1 LDTADL
7 DRSSKAMPASLA
19 AGQARRAAEQLGF
32 LCGCAIVLALMMST
46 QFLFQPF
53 IWRNFDLSDILP
65 AWISILRD
73 RLVVAMFI
81 AAALALLGEKADR
94 SLPKRMTL
102 QMMAIV
108 GGAVAGELLLQWIT
122 TQNDRQ
128 DALSF
133 AGRIVRWTLV
143 GGSIAALIY
152 FWRAGSEFVAAAENA
167 RVDDARLR
175 RVAASTKL
183 EMLKRQIEPHF
194 LFNTLATI
202 KRLQQTEPARSQ
214 QLLTELFDYMSAT
227 LDDRHHGD
235 ATLGDEVRL
244 VSAYLQVCA
253 ARMTGALNIRSEISS
268 ALERSAFPP
277 LILATLAENAIKHGI
292 DPSIGGEIVMR
303 AEVRGDMV
311 AVTLCDTG
319 IGFSE
324 KPGGSGIG
332 LANISER
339 LRLLYGPAAKLILSA
354 NSPRGVCA
362 TILVPH
368 KGATA

>member
-1 LDTADL
+1 LNIADL
-7 DRSSKAMPASLA
+7 ARSSKTVPVSPA
-19 AGQARRAAEQLGF
+19 AGQARRIAGQLGF
-32 LCGCAIVLALMMST
+32 LFGWATALAAAMST

-53 IWRNFDLSDILP
+53 IWRNFDVSDILP
-65 AWISILRD
+65 AWIGILRD

-81 AAALALLGEKADR
+81 AATLALFGAR
-94 SLPKRMTL
+94 PGQSLPRRMTL
-102 QMMAIV
+102 QMAAIV
-108 GGAVAGELLLQWIT
+108 AGAVAGELVLQWVT

-128 DALSF
+128 DVLSF

-175 RVAASTKL
+175 RVAASTQL

-202 KRLQQTEPARSQ
+202 RRLQQTEPARSQ
-214 QLLTELFDYMSAT
+214 RLLGELLDYMSAT
-227 LDDRHHGD
+227 LDERAQGG

-244 VSAYLQVCA
+244 VRAYLEVCA
-253 ARMTGALNIRSEISS
+253 ARMAGTLTVRSEIPP
-268 ALERSAFPP
+268 ALDGIGFPP
-277 LILATLAENAIKHGI
+277 LMLATLAENAIKHGI
-292 DPSIGGEIVMR
+292 DASLGGEIVIG
-303 AEVRGDMV
+303 AEVRGDMI
-311 AVTLCDTG
+311 AVTLTDTG
-319 IGFSE
+319 VGFSE

-339 LRLLYGPAAKLILSA
+339 LRLLYGPAAGLILTS
-354 NSPRGVCA
+354 NPPHGVRA
-362 TILVPH
+362 TILVADR
-368 KGATA
+368 GCS